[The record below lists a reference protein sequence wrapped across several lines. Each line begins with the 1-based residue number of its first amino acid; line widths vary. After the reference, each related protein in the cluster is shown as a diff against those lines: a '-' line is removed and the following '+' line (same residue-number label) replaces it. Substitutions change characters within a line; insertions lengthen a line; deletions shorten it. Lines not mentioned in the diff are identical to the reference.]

1 MNSDDPLDREVDF
14 SKGVRGKF
22 YRPGMKLRIPVYL
35 EETLLGSLA
44 EIAERRGVSPDDLV
58 SDLLRRDLA
67 IVDALR

>member
-1 MNSDDPLDREVDF
+1 MNNDDPLDREIDF

-22 YRPGMKLRIPVYL
+22 YRPDTKLRIPVYL

-44 EIAERRGVSPDDLV
+44 EIAERRGITLDDLV

>member
-1 MNSDDPLDREVDF
+1 MNNHDPLDREVDF

-22 YRPGMKLRIPVYL
+22 YRPGVKLRIPVYL
-35 EETLLGSLA
+35 EETLLENLA
-44 EIAERRGVSPDDLV
+44 EIAERRGTNLDDRV

>member
-1 MNSDDPLDREVDF
+1 MNNDDPVDREIDF

-22 YRPGMKLRIPVYL
+22 YRPGMKLRIPIYL

-44 EIAERRGVSPDDLV
+44 EIAERRGINLDDLV
-58 SDLLRRDLA
+58 SDLLRRDLG

>member
-1 MNSDDPLDREVDF
+1 MSNEDPLDREIDF

-22 YRPGMKLRIPVYL
+22 QRPGMKLRIPVYL
-35 EETLLGSLA
+35 EEALLGSLA
-44 EIAERRGVSPDDLV
+44 EIAERRGINLDDLV

>member
-1 MNSDDPLDREVDF
+1 MNNDDPLDREIDF

-35 EETLLGSLA
+35 EETLLGSLV
-44 EIAERRGVSPDDLV
+44 EIAERRGINLDDLV

-67 IVDALR
+67 MVDALR

>member
-1 MNSDDPLDREVDF
+1 MNNEDPLDREIDF

-22 YRPGMKLRIPVYL
+22 YRPDMKLRIPIYL

-44 EIAERRGVSPDDLV
+44 EIAERRGINLDDLV

>member
-1 MNSDDPLDREVDF
+1 MNNDDPLDREIDF

-44 EIAERRGVSPDDLV
+44 EIAERRGINLDDLV

>member
-1 MNSDDPLDREVDF
+1 MNNDDPLDKEVDF
-14 SKGVRGKF
+14 SKGVRGRF

-35 EETLLGSLA
+35 EEPLLGSLA
-44 EIAERRGVSPDDLV
+44 EIAERRGMNLDDLV

>member
-1 MNSDDPLDREVDF
+1 MNNDDPLDKEIDF

-22 YRPGMKLRIPVYL
+22 YRQGMKLRIPVYL

-44 EIAERRGVSPDDLV
+44 EIAERRGINLDDLV

>member
-1 MNSDDPLDREVDF
+1 MKNDDPLEREIDF
-14 SKGVRGKF
+14 SKGERGKF

-44 EIAERRGVSPDDLV
+44 EVAERRGVNLDDLV
-58 SDLLRRDLA
+58 NDLLRRDLA

>member
-1 MNSDDPLDREVDF
+1 MNNDDPLDKEVDF

-22 YRPGMKLRIPVYL
+22 YRPGMELRIPVYL

-44 EIAERRGVSPDDLV
+44 EIAERRGMNLDDLV

>member
-1 MNSDDPLDREVDF
+1 MNNDDPLDREIDF

-22 YRPGMKLRIPVYL
+22 YRPGMKLRIPIYL

-44 EIAERRGVSPDDLV
+44 EIAERRGINLDDLV
-58 SDLLRRDLA
+58 SDLLRRDLG

>member
-1 MNSDDPLDREVDF
+1 MNNDDPLDKEVDF

-35 EETLLGSLA
+35 EEALLGSLA
-44 EIAERRGVSPDDLV
+44 EIADRRGVNLDDLV
-58 SDLLRRDLA
+58 SDVLRRDLA

>member
-1 MNSDDPLDREVDF
+1 MNNDDPLDREIDF
-14 SKGVRGKF
+14 SRGARGKF

-44 EIAERRGVSPDDLV
+44 EIAERRGINLDDLV

-67 IVDALR
+67 IVEALR

>member
-1 MNSDDPLDREVDF
+1 MNNDDPLDREIDF

-35 EETLLGSLA
+35 EEKLLGSLA
-44 EIAERRGVSPDDLV
+44 EIAERRGVNLDDLV

>member
-1 MNSDDPLDREVDF
+1 MNDDDPLDREIDF

-44 EIAERRGVSPDDLV
+44 EIAERRGMNLDDLV

-67 IVDALR
+67 IVEALR